1 MVHAHH
7 KSFGSRL
14 FDIANSF
21 FILTIGLTELY
32 TFLHIAAIS
41 TSDFFAVGFGKVSIL
56 PVDFSLDIYTYLFQY
71 NPFIGRAYFNSI
83 LYTVLNTFLTVL
95 LCAMAGFALAQR
107 RLAFRGFSGT
117 LLLVSMFFGG
127 GLIPTFLWIRE
138 LGMLNSIWSIV
149 LPNAVAAYYVFL
161 FRVYIHSNVSEEIL
175 ESVYID
181 GGGDF
186 RVFFKIVMPLIK
198 PMIATIVLFA
208 AVAMWNSFFS
218 ALIYLSDRNK
228 YPLTLFL
235 REVAVIGG
243 FGGSSVGGPDAG
255 AEQLTAYEMEGQFDA
270 SLEVWQGGYLK
281 ATQMAFTLITVIPV
295 LFVYPFAQRYF
306 VKGITIGSVKG

>member
-1 MVHAHH
+1 
-7 KSFGSRL
+7 
-14 FDIANSF
+14 
-21 FILTIGLTELY
+21 
-32 TFLHIAAIS
+32 
-41 TSDFFAVGFGKVSIL
+41 
-56 PVDFSLDIYTYLFQY
+56 
-71 NPFIGRAYFNSI
+71 
-83 LYTVLNTFLTVL
+83 
-95 LCAMAGFALAQR
+95 
-107 RLAFRGFSGT
+107 
-117 LLLVSMFFGG
+117 
-127 GLIPTFLWIRE
+127 
-138 LGMLNSIWSIV
+138 MLNSIWSIV

-198 PMIATIVLFA
+198 PMIATIGLFA